1 MGRYKSK
8 NPTVSKGFSMKPDI
22 LEMLKEQSDEAG
34 LTMSG
39 YIERLIL
46 EKDIEKAVYGTCVN
60 TCSVR
65 KIGNAV
71 KCSVYYAVSV
81 YQNKLICHYFLLSE
95 MPYEK

>member
-46 EKDIEKAVYGTCVN
+46 EKDIEK
-60 TCSVR
+60 R
-65 KIGNAV
+65 
-71 KCSVYYAVSV
+71 
-81 YQNKLICHYFLLSE
+81 LL
-95 MPYEK
+95 EKEHIAKSQYMTE